1 MPFSRYSTFSDG
13 NFACFCHTFF
23 IKKVSQNRYY
33 INKLSGSPQWHITF
47 DLKQVALKFQKPL
60 AGEKLSFI
68 SNVFQI
74 LQNDWLP
81 WKLSKMSKFGHV
93 TTF

>member
-1 MPFSRYSTFSDG
+1 MTEILPVFSHFLYSKTD
-13 NFACFCHTFF
+13 
-23 IKKVSQNRYY
+23 

-47 DLKQVALKFQKPL
+47 DIKQVALKFQKPL

-74 LQNDWLP
+74 QNNWLQ

>member
-1 MPFSRYSTFSDG
+1 MPFSKYSTFSDG
-13 NFACFCHTFF
+13 NFACFCLTFF
-23 IKKVSQNRYY
+23 YSKTG

-74 LQNDWLP
+74 LQNNWLP
-81 WKLSKMSKFGHV
+81 WKLSKNVEVWSHDHILIK
-93 TTF
+93 